1 MRTIIYSISMVK
13 DEEDIIES
21 FIRFNSLVIDK
32 FFILDN
38 GSTDNTNSILNLLKN
53 EGFDIEIL
61 SDADTEFNQMY
72 KTNELM
78 HRILREYEPAD
89 FIIPLD
95 ADEFIIEK
103 SGGNTKEIISNL
115 ERNKVYYYEWLSFV
129 PTSMQMLNEAFIPA
143 RMDTVRVA
151 EKEQKKIIIPCSLIN
166 DSFIIKNGSHDYF
179 CDSEY
184 EHEYI
189 SLLKLAHYPIRSV
202 EQYTI
207 KSILGYINRLKSTAY
222 TKGISRHIEHSF
234 STFKSGAKP
243 NFKLIKK
250 EAKYYCLYDTKQK
263 IKLSKFKFPY
273 SYIKMHYA
281 EMGRIDPQNRIL
293 SAVENLANDYRVLL
307 LQEPAAEGDG
317 IKHSVTKEIEKIS
330 FRKVREERLKFV
342 RANDRANLFELTI
355 KAAKCG
361 FSIESYCIKNDY
373 KKVVLYGDNKYFLAV
388 VENNSSINYVMVEKD
403 DDILSKT
410 HIGDT
415 SKLDIVIVAG
425 YSNYED
431 YASELKKYCSNVVS
445 LDGLLLQ
452 YLNEV
457 RT

>member
-1 MRTIIYSISMVK
+1 MKTKIYSISMVK

-21 FIRFNSLVIDK
+21 FIRFNSLIIDK

-38 GSTDNTNSILNLLKN
+38 GSTDNTNGILNLLKK

-61 SDADTEFNQMY
+61 SDTDTEFNLMY
-72 KTNELM
+72 KTNELL
-78 HRILREYEPAD
+78 HRILREYEQAD

-103 SGGNTKEIISNL
+103 SGGNAKHIISCL
-115 ERNKVYYYEWLSFV
+115 EQNKVYYYEWLSFV
-129 PTSMQMLNEAFIPA
+129 PSSAQMLKEAFVPA

-151 EKEQKKIIIPCSLIN
+151 EKEQKKIIIPCSIIN

-189 SLLKLAHYPIRSV
+189 PSLKLAHYPIRSI
-202 EQYTI
+202 EQYTV
-207 KSILGYINRLKSTAY
+207 KSILGYINRIKSTAY

-234 STFKSGAKP
+234 SSFKSGVRP
-243 NFKLIKK
+243 NLKLLKR

-273 SYIKMHYA
+273 SYINMRYV
-281 EMGRIDPQNRIL
+281 EMGKIEPQNRIL
-293 SAVENLANDYRVLL
+293 SAVESLANDYRLL
-307 LQEPAAEGDG
+307 LLREPAEKGDE
-317 IKHSVTKEIEKIS
+317 IKNSVTKEIEKIS

-342 RANDRANLFELTI
+342 RVNDRATLFELII
-355 KAAKCG
+355 KAAKKG
-361 FSIESYCIKNDY
+361 FSLDSYCIQHNY
-373 KKVVLYGDNKYFLAV
+373 KKVVLYGDNKFFLAI
-388 VENNSSINYVMVEKD
+388 VEDNSSINYMMLEKD
-403 DDILSKT
+403 EDLLSK
-410 HIGDT
+410 IQIDDA
-415 SKLDIVIVAG
+415 SKLDVLIVAG

-431 YASELKKYCSNVVS
+431 YGSELKKYCPNIIS

-452 YLNEV
+452 YLNEE

>member
-1 MRTIIYSISMVK
+1 MKTKIYSISMVK

-21 FIRFNSLVIDK
+21 FIRFNSLIIDK

-38 GSTDNTNSILNLLKN
+38 GSTDNTNGILNLLKK

-61 SDADTEFNQMY
+61 SDTDTEFNQMY
-72 KTNELM
+72 KTNELL
-78 HRILREYEPAD
+78 HRILREYEQAD

-103 SGGNTKEIISNL
+103 SGGNAKHIISCL
-115 ERNKVYYYEWLSFV
+115 EQNKVYYYEWLSFV
-129 PTSMQMLNEAFIPA
+129 PSSAQMLKEAFVPA

-151 EKEQKKIIIPCSLIN
+151 EKEQKKIIIPCSIIN

-189 SLLKLAHYPIRSV
+189 PSLKLAHYPIRSI
-202 EQYTI
+202 EQYTV
-207 KSILGYINRLKSTAY
+207 KSILGYINRIKSTAY

-234 STFKSGAKP
+234 SSFKSGVRP
-243 NFKLIKK
+243 NLKLLKR

-273 SYIKMHYA
+273 SYINMRYV
-281 EMGRIDPQNRIL
+281 EMGKIDPQNRIL
-293 SAVENLANDYRVLL
+293 SAVESLANDYRLL
-307 LQEPAAEGDG
+307 LLREPAEKGDE
-317 IKHSVTKEIEKIS
+317 IKNSVTKEIEKIS

-342 RANDRANLFELTI
+342 RVNDRATLFELII
-355 KAAKCG
+355 KAAKKG
-361 FSIESYCIKNDY
+361 FSLDSYCIQHNY
-373 KKVVLYGDNKYFLAV
+373 KKVVLYGDNKFFLAI
-388 VENNSSINYVMVEKD
+388 VEDNSSINYMMLEKD
-403 DDILSKT
+403 EDLLSK
-410 HIGDT
+410 IQIDDA
-415 SKLDIVIVAG
+415 SKLDVLIVAG

-431 YASELKKYCSNVVS
+431 YGSELKKYCPNIIS

-452 YLNEV
+452 YLNEE

>member
-1 MRTIIYSISMVK
+1 MRTKIYSISMVK

-21 FIRFNSLVIDK
+21 FIRFNSSVIDK

-61 SDADTEFNQMY
+61 SDTDTEFNQMY
-72 KTNELM
+72 KTNELL
-78 HRILREYEPAD
+78 HRILKEYEQAD

-103 SGGNTKEIISNL
+103 SGGNAKKIISNL

-129 PTSMQMLNEAFIPA
+129 PTNTQRLKEAFIPA

-151 EKEQKKIIIPCSLIN
+151 EKEQKKIIIPSSLIN

-184 EHEYI
+184 GHEYI
-189 SLLKLAHYPIRSV
+189 TSLKLAHYPIRSV

-207 KSILGYINRLKSTAY
+207 KSILGYINRIKSTAY

-234 STFKSGAKP
+234 STFKSGARPDLKQ
-243 NFKLIKK
+243 IKE

-273 SYIKMHYA
+273 SYIEMQYA
-281 EMGRIDPQNRIL
+281 DIGQINPQKRIL
-293 SAVENLANDYRVLL
+293 SAVESLANDYRELL
-307 LQEPAAEGDG
+307 LQEPAAEGDE

-342 RANDRANLFELTI
+342 RVNDRANLFELTI
-355 KAAKCG
+355 KAAKYG
-361 FSIESYCIKNDY
+361 FSLERYCIENNY

-388 VENNSSINYVMVEKD
+388 VENNSSVDYVMVEKD
-403 DDILSKT
+403 DDILNSV
-410 HIGDT
+410 HIDET

-431 YASELKKYCSNVVS
+431 YAFELKKYCANIIS

-457 RT
+457 RV